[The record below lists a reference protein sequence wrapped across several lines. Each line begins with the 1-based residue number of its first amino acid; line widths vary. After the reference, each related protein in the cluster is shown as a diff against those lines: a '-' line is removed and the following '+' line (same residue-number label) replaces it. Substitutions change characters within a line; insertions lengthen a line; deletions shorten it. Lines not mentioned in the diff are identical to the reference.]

1 MIKNASTMD
10 RAIERPRGRP
20 LRIAA
25 AALAAALVLGAGAYA
40 AAPMVRNWSRA
51 QASVDAASLRTAT
64 VVTGDIVRDA
74 PAQGRVVAARHPTLY
89 SPASGLVNLLV
100 RPGAT
105 VQKGEPLARIDSPEL
120 RSKLAQEQATL
131 EVLRS
136 AAGRQR
142 LAARELELRADQSVA
157 LLDVKLTAGRRQ
169 LERSQRAYDEGV
181 LTKIDLEK
189 AKDDLKIAEL
199 ELSHARSS
207 SGLQKEIAAF
217 DLRDKS
223 LQTDRQA
230 AVVEELL
237 RLVAGLVVAAPF
249 DGIVATI
256 QVADRDA
263 VQQNTPLLT
272 VVDLSANEVEMA
284 LADGYASDAVPGTKA
299 EILYEGRTVQGHV
312 TAVSPEVKDGLVK
325 GTVVFEEPP
334 PGLKQGQRVS
344 VRLVFETRSNVLKL
358 PRGPFV
364 DSGGGRFAY
373 VVDHGVATKRA
384 IALGVTG
391 VSEVE
396 VLEGLSAGENVVIS
410 DTAQFASAS
419 TVLLYSGGS

>member
-1 MIKNASTMD
+1 VIKSASNMD
-10 RAIERPRGRP
+10 RVIERPRWRP
-20 LRIAA
+20 LRVVLI
-25 AALAAALVLGAGAYA
+25 ALAAISIVGIGVYLAL
-40 AAPMVRNWSRA
+40 PTVRNWSRA
-51 QASVDAASLRTAT
+51 QASADASGVRTAT

-74 PAQGRVVAARHPTLY
+74 PAQGRIVAARHPTLY
-89 SPASGLVNLLV
+89 SPSSGLVNLLV
-100 RPGAT
+100 RAGAT
-105 VQKGEPLARIDSPEL
+105 VEKGAPLARIDSPEL
-120 RSKLAQEQATL
+120 RSKLAQEKSTL

-142 LAARELELRADQSVA
+142 LATRELSLRGEQSVA
-157 LLDVKLTAGRRQ
+157 LFDVKFTAAKRQ
-169 LERSQRAYDEGV
+169 LERAQRAFDEGV
-181 LTKIDLEK
+181 LSKLDLEK

-199 ELSHARSS
+199 EVSHARSTA
-207 SGLQKEIAAF
+207 GLQQEIAAF

-223 LQTDRQA
+223 LQVERQA
-230 AVVEELL
+230 TVVEELE
-237 RLVAGLVVAAPF
+237 RLVSGLVVAAPF
-249 DGIVATI
+249 DGVVATI

-272 VVDLSANEVEMA
+272 VVDLSANEIEMS

-299 EILYEGRTVQGHV
+299 EILYEGRTVEGHV
-312 TAVSPEVKDGLVK
+312 TTVSPEVKDGLVR

-334 PGLKQGQRVS
+334 AGLKQGQRVS
-344 VRLVFETRSNVLKL
+344 IRLIFETKTQVLKL

-373 VVDHGVATKRA
+373 VVEGGMASKRA
-384 IALGVTG
+384 ISIGVTS

-396 VLEGLSAGENVVIS
+396 IVNGLSAGESVVIS

-419 TVLLYSGGS
+419 SVLLYSGGS

>member
-1 MIKNASTMD
+1 MD
-10 RAIERPRGRP
+10 RVIERPRWRP
-20 LRIAA
+20 LRVVLI
-25 AALAAALVLGAGAYA
+25 ALAAISIVGIGVYLAL
-40 AAPMVRNWSRA
+40 PTVRNWSRA
-51 QASVDAASLRTAT
+51 QASADASSVRTAT

-74 PAQGRVVAARHPTLY
+74 PAQGRIVAARHPTLY
-89 SPASGLVNLLV
+89 SPSSGLVNLLV
-100 RPGAT
+100 RAGAT
-105 VQKGEPLARIDSPEL
+105 VEKGAPLARIDSPEL
-120 RSKLAQEQATL
+120 RSKLAQEKSTL

-142 LAARELELRADQSVA
+142 LATRELSLRGEQSVA
-157 LLDVKLTAGRRQ
+157 LFDVKFTAAKRQ
-169 LERSQRAYDEGV
+169 LERAQRAFDEGV
-181 LTKIDLEK
+181 LSKLDLEK

-199 ELSHARSS
+199 EVSHARSTA
-207 SGLQKEIAAF
+207 GLQQEIAAF

-223 LQTDRQA
+223 LQVERQA
-230 AVVEELL
+230 TVVEELE
-237 RLVAGLVVAAPF
+237 RLVSGLVVAAPF
-249 DGIVATI
+249 DGVVATI

-272 VVDLSANEVEMA
+272 VVDLSANEIEMS

-299 EILYEGRTVQGHV
+299 EILYEGRTVEGHV
-312 TAVSPEVKDGLVK
+312 TTVSPEVKDGLVK

-334 PGLKQGQRVS
+334 AGLKQGQRVS
-344 VRLVFETRSNVLKL
+344 IRLIFETKTQVLKL

-373 VVDHGVATKRA
+373 VVEGGMASKRA
-384 IALGVTG
+384 ISIGVTS

-396 VLEGLSAGENVVIS
+396 IVNGLSAGESVVIS

-419 TVLLYSGGS
+419 SVLLYSGGS

>member
-1 MIKNASTMD
+1 VIKSASTMD
-10 RAIERPRGRP
+10 RVIERPRWRP
-20 LRIAA
+20 LRVVLI
-25 AALAAALVLGAGAYA
+25 ALAAVAVLGLGAYLA
-40 AAPMVRNWSRA
+40 LPTVRNWSRA
-51 QASVDAASLRTAT
+51 QASVEASSVRTAK

-89 SPASGLVNLLV
+89 SPSSGLVNLLV
-100 RPGAT
+100 RAGAT
-105 VQKGEPLARIDSPEL
+105 VEKGAQLARIDSPEL
-120 RSKLAQEQATL
+120 RSKLAQEKATL
-131 EVLRS
+131 GVLQS
-136 AAGRQR
+136 AEGRQR
-142 LAARELELRADQSVA
+142 LATRELALRVNQSVA
-157 LLDVKLTAGRRQ
+157 LLDVKLAAARRQ
-169 LERSQRAYDEGV
+169 LERAQRSFDEGV
-181 LTKIDLEK
+181 LTKLDLER

-207 SGLQKEIAAF
+207 SVLQQEIAAF
-217 DLRDKS
+217 DLRDKG
-223 LQTDRQA
+223 LQVERQA
-230 AVVEELL
+230 SVVEELE
-237 RLVAGLVVAAPF
+237 RLVTGLVVVAPF
-249 DGIVATI
+249 DGVVATI

-272 VVDLSANEVEMA
+272 VVDLSANEIEMS

-299 EILYEGRTVQGHV
+299 EILYEGRTVLGHV
-312 TAVSPEVKDGLVK
+312 TTVSPEVRDGLVK

-344 VRLVFETRSNVLKL
+344 IRLIFETKTQVLKL

-373 VVDHGVATKRA
+373 VVEGGMASKRA
-384 IALGVTG
+384 ITIGVTS

-396 VLEGLSAGENVVIS
+396 IVNGLSAGENVVIS

-419 TVLLYSGGS
+419 SVLLYSGGS

>member
-1 MIKNASTMD
+1 MD
-10 RAIERPRGRP
+10 RVIEPPRWRP
-20 LRIAA
+20 LRVALI
-25 AALAAALVLGAGAYA
+25 ALAVFSVLGLGAYA
-40 AAPMVRNWSRA
+40 ALPAVRDWSRA
-51 QASVDAASLRTAT
+51 QASVEASSIRTAT

-74 PAQGRVVAARHPTLY
+74 PAQGRIVAARHPTLY
-89 SPASGLVNLLV
+89 SPSSGLVNLLV
-100 RPGAT
+100 RAGAT
-105 VQKGEPLARIDSPEL
+105 VEKGAELARIDSPEL
-120 RSKLAQEQATL
+120 RSKLAQEKSTL

-142 LAARELELRADQSVA
+142 LATRELTIRGDQSVA
-157 LLDVKLTAGRRQ
+157 LLDVKFTAAKRHV
-169 LERSQRAYDEGV
+169 ERAQRSFEEGV
-181 LTKIDLEK
+181 LTKMDLER
-189 AKDDLKIAEL
+189 AKDDLRIAEL

-207 SGLQKEIAAF
+207 SELQREIATF
-217 DLRDKS
+217 DLRDKG
-223 LQTDRQA
+223 LQVERQA
-230 AVVEELL
+230 AVVEELE
-237 RLVAGLVVAAPF
+237 RLVSGLVVAAPF
-249 DGIVATI
+249 DGVVATI

-272 VVDLSANEVEMA
+272 VVDLSANEIEMS

-299 EILYEGRTVQGHV
+299 EILYEGRTVEGHV
-312 TAVSPEVKDGLVK
+312 TTVSPEVRDGLVK

-344 VRLVFETRSNVLKL
+344 VRLIFETKTQILKL

-373 VVDHGVATKRA
+373 VVERGVASKRP
-384 IALGVTG
+384 ITIGITS

-396 VLEGLSAGENVVIS
+396 IIGGLSAGEDVVIS
-410 DTAQFASAS
+410 DTAQFASAN